1 MLQKRLAEALQLN
14 LQALQRHV
22 GAGRLWASAIQLMH
36 RWG

>member
-1 MLQKRLAEALQLN
+1 MLQRQLTEALRLN
-14 LQALQRHV
+14 MLALQRHV